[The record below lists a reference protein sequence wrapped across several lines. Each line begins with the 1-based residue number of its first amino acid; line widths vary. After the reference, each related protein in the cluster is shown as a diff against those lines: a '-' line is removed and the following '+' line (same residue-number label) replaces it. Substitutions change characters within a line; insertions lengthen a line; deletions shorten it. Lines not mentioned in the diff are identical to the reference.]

1 MFNVVTDFFDEEMP
15 EKSSLSLPFG
25 LLLLSCAVGE
35 ETGVKGEKNTRT
47 MAGVRGEVRLIF

>member
-1 MFNVVTDFFDEEMP
+1 MFNVVTDFFVEEMP

-47 MAGVRGEVRLIF
+47 MAGV